1 MEIKLQKW
9 GNSYG
14 IRIPSTIL
22 KSLNIKEN
30 DHITLKQEEDRIIIS
45 KTKKEKISLKEEF
58 EKYKEKEIMKEFSW
72 DDPVGEEIW

>member
-30 DHITLKQEEDRIIIS
+30 DYITIKQEEDRIIIT
-45 KTKKEKISLKEEF
+45 KTKKEKISLKEKF
-58 EKYKEKEIMKEFSW
+58 EKYKGKNQSGMIQ
-72 DDPVGEEIW
+72 

>member
-58 EKYKEKEIMKEFSW
+58 EKYKKKEIMKEFSW